1 MKISRGALME
11 DTSTVE
17 QTVEGVELHV
27 GEQVLQKT
35 QGVTQP
41 KEGLRRSLSLAR

>member
-1 MKISRGALME
+1 ME

-41 KEGLRRSLSLAR
+41 KEVLRRSIRERKPNPKFADE